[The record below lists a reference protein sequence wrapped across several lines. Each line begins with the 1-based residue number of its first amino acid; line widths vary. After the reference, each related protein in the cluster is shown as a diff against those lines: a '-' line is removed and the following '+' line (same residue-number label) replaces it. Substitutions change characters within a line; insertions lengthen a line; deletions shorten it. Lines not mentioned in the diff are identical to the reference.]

1 MKKLFNWNMQRVALT
16 AMCIQPFLWSGG
28 MCYALDADVRSGNLK
43 TGSEKELVNYEYQ
56 QSKGI
61 QVVGTV
67 TDANGESVIGATVRV
82 KGTTTGVI
90 TDIDGHYQIAVPDGN
105 VVLEFSFIGYQTQ
118 EVKVNGRKNINVSLQ
133 ENVQALEEVTV
144 VAYGVQKKATLTG
157 AISSVGTDAL
167 LKSPSAS
174 VANSLAGQLPG
185 VSSMQVSGQPGADDA
200 KIFVR
205 GVGSLTE
212 GGAAPLILVDGVE
225 RSFSQMDPNEI
236 ESINVLKDA
245 SATAVFGVRGANGV
259 VLVTTRRGQEGK
271 AKVSVNST
279 VGLQVPT
286 RVLDIADSYTTALCY
301 NEGQR
306 NDGMP
311 EDQMA
316 FNAYDLERFRL
327 GDDPIMYPNINWY
340 KELTNKVAV
349 QTQHNLNIS
358 GGTKDIRY
366 FISLGFL
373 YQNGLFKQ
381 LKGLD
386 YDNNYNYSRYNY
398 RANLDVNLT
407 PTTILKFNMGGIL
420 GNRRQPV
427 ADIWQNFAST
437 WPFSSPGLVD
447 GKKVV
452 HQDTRYPNLA
462 MSNQVFDK
470 YYGSGYQRRLSN
482 NMTFDLNLVQKL
494 DFITKGLS
502 VDIKGSYNTDYSYIR
517 QVNGHVETYTPFYK
531 SEIDGSGLSKD
542 DPAFDK
548 TVVYRVS
555 GQNSMKTYGDGSR
568 SRGRDWYLEGSI
580 RYNRKFGNHSVGA
593 LFLYNQSKKYYPKN
607 YSDVPTAYVGFVGR
621 LTYDYKSKY
630 MAEFNI
636 GHNGSENFAPD
647 KRFGTFPAGSIG
659 YILTEEKF
667 FPKNDY
673 LTYLKIRASIG
684 LVGNDNMSSNRFLYL
699 PDAYSINDN
708 AYVESQ
714 TNYYDRNGYIFG
726 LTNTAYELAAREIR
740 LGNSNVTWETALK
753 HNYGIDA
760 YFFKDRLR
768 LSVDYFM
775 EKRKD
780 ILIQRQTVPYLIA
793 MGGGL
798 LPVVNMGKV
807 DNKGY
812 EIDLKWNDNIRDF
825 SYYINANLSYSKNK
839 IVYQDEVEPN
849 EPYQWRTGNEV
860 GARYG
865 YVALGFYNKD
875 DFNEDGSLKESFPQ
889 PLAKVYPGDVKYA
902 DLNNDNV
909 IDNDD
914 QKKIGNP
921 KRPAYTF
928 GLNFGAEYKGVFFS
942 MNWTGVAECDIMM
955 SNTYRNPMYNRT
967 LGGVFYQY
975 LVDGR
980 WTKETAATAEY
991 PRFTYNT
998 NSHNQSTSRVWIKDA
1013 SYVKLKNLTVGYNI
1027 SNKKVLK
1034 AIGASKL
1041 AVQFTGY
1048 NLLTFDKLKV
1058 FDPEGEL
1065 TRDNNTYPVMKIFSL
1080 GVNAT
1085 F

>member
-1 MKKLFNWNMQRVALT
+1 MKNIFSCRIRKILFVAVCIRASLGSFCYSLEVDSNWREPGTV
-16 AMCIQPFLWSGG
+16 SG
-28 MCYALDADVRSGNLK
+28 
-43 TGSEKELVNYEYQ
+43 KELSVQEVLQ
-56 QSKGI
+56 KKSI
-61 QVVGTV
+61 QVTGVV
-67 TDANGESVIGATVRV
+67 TDEFGPVIGATVQA
-82 KGTTTGVI
+82 KGSSDGVI
-90 TDIDGHYQIAVPDGN
+90 TDVNGKYTIQVPDEN
-105 VVLEFSFIGYQTQ
+105 ATLVVSFIGYVSQ
-118 EVKVNGRKNINVSLQ
+118 EVKLAGRRTVNVALK
-133 ENVQALEEVTV
+133 ENVQSLEEVTV

-185 VSSMQVSGQPGADDA
+185 VSSMQPSGQPGADDA

-212 GGAAPLILVDGVE
+212 GGASPLILVDGVE
-225 RSFSQMDPNEI
+225 RSFFQMDPNEI
-236 ESINVLKDA
+236 ESVNVLKDA

-259 VLVTTRRGQEGK
+259 ILVTTRRGKEGK
-271 AKVSVNST
+271 ATVSVSSN

-286 RVLDIADSYTTALCY
+286 RVLDVADSYTTALCY
-301 NEGQR
+301 VEAQR
-306 NDGMP
+306 NDGMAD
-311 EDQMA
+311 DQLA
-316 FNAYDLERFRL
+316 FSDDDLERFRL

-349 QTQHNLNIS
+349 QTQHNVNIS
-358 GGTKDIRY
+358 GGTKRVHY

-386 YDNNYNYSRYNY
+386 YNNNYNYSRYNY

-407 PTTILKFNMGGIL
+407 NTTTLKFNMGGIV
-420 GNRRQPV
+420 GNRREPIQE
-427 ADIWQNFAST
+427 IWKNFSST

-447 GKKVV
+447 GHKVV
-452 HQDTRYPNLA
+452 HPENRYKNLA

-470 YYGSGYQRRLSN
+470 YYGTGYQRKLSN
-482 NMTFDLNLVQKL
+482 NMTFDLSLVQKL

-502 VDIKGSYNTDYSYIR
+502 IDIKGSYNTDYSYLR
-517 QVNGHVETYTPFYK
+517 QVSSSVETYTPYYK
-531 SEIDGSGLSKD
+531 SQIDGSGLTVN
-542 DPAFDK
+542 DPGFDK
-548 TVVYRVS
+548 TIVYQIS
-555 GQNSMKTYGDGSR
+555 GQNAMSTYKEVADKR

-580 RYNRKFGNHSVGA
+580 RYNRKFGDHSVGA
-593 LFLYNQSKKYYPKN
+593 LFLYNQSKKYYPKT
-607 YSDVPTAYVGFVGR
+607 YTDVPAAYVGFVGR

-647 KRFGTFPAGSIG
+647 KRFGTFPAGSVG
-659 YILTEEKF
+659 YILTEEDF
-667 FPKNDY
+667 FPKNKF
-673 LTYLKIRASIG
+673 LTYLKVRGSVG
-684 LVGNDNMSSNRFLYL
+684 LVGNDNMSNYRFLYL
-699 PDAYSINDN
+699 PDAYSVDNTGWLSQSYNDK
-708 AYVESQ
+708 
-714 TNYYDRNGYIFG
+714 NGYIFG
-726 LTNTAYELAAREIR
+726 LTNTIYLPTAGEVR
-740 LGNSNVTWETALK
+740 LGNPNVTWETALK
-753 HNYGIDA
+753 QNYGIDA
-760 YFFKDRLR
+760 YFFSDRLR
-768 LSVDYFM
+768 LSVDYFI

-780 ILIQRQTVPYLIA
+780 ILIQRNTIPSLIA
-793 MGGGL
+793 MGGGI

-812 EIDLKWNDNIRDF
+812 EVDLKWSDKIKDV
-825 SYYINANLSYSKNK
+825 SYFVNANVSYAKNK

-849 EPYQWRTGNEV
+849 EPYQWRTGQPV
-860 GARYG
+860 GARFG
-865 YVALGFYNKD
+865 YVALGFYTKD
-875 DFNEDGSLKESFPQ
+875 DFNEDGTVKDHLPQ
-889 PLAKVYPGDVKYA
+889 PSAKVYPGDTKYA
-902 DLNNDNV
+902 DLNGDNV

-914 QKKIGNP
+914 QQRIGNP

-928 GLNFGAEYKGVFFS
+928 GLNFGAEYKGFYAS

-955 SNTYRNPMYNRT
+955 QNTYRDPFYNKQ
-967 LGGVFYQY
+967 LGGTFYQY

-980 WTKETAATAEY
+980 WTEETTATAVY
-991 PRFTYNT
+991 PRFTYNSNT
-998 NSHNQSTSRVWIKDA
+998 NNQYTSRVWLRDA
-1013 SYVKLKNLTVGYNI
+1013 SYLKLKNLTVGYNI
-1027 SNKKVLK
+1027 TNKKVLK

-1048 NLLTFDKLKV
+1048 NLLTIDKLKV